1 MSNTE
6 SFFSALIVSAV
17 LHVSAVLAIAQA
29 VRVPGTKVNLAPPA
43 GFSLAQQY
51 PGFERQADQAT
62 IMVTELPGAA
72 ADMIRAMSKDALA
85 SRGMV
90 LVASSQQAINGSPAR
105 LLNVRQNTSNGDVLK
120 WILIAGDQ
128 TMTIMIVGMFPAD
141 SPPATGTAIQRALLS
156 TSWGAASPNAFEGL
170 PFRVTPT
177 SKLKLARRVSNML
190 TLTESGTMGSPG
202 SSEALYL
209 VGHSIGR
216 GGVGDLRS
224 FSEARARQTTL
235 TKSVGNFTGRTVQID
250 GLDAYELEAEAVD
263 ARSGAPMRLYQVIV
277 PDETGYFIAQG
288 LSRAD
293 RAAELFPEFRAVT
306 ASFRR
311 DTPR

>member
-1 MSNTE
+1 MSNTKL
-6 SFFSALIVSAV
+6 FFWALAV
-17 LHVSAVLAIAQA
+17 TVFVHGPAVPATAQA
-29 VRVPGTKVNLAPPA
+29 VRVPGTKVNLAPPD

-51 PGFERQADQAT
+51 PGFERESDRAA

-72 ADMIRAMSKDALA
+72 ADMMNVLDGEALA
-85 SRGMV
+85 GKGMT
-90 LVASSQQAINGSPAR
+90 LVASSQHVINGRPAR
-105 LLNVRQNTSNGDVLK
+105 LLNVRQATFNGDMLK
-120 WILIAGDQ
+120 WMLIAGDQ

-141 SPPATGTAIQRALLS
+141 SPPATGSAIRHALLS
-156 TSWGAASPNAFEGL
+156 TSWGAASPDAFEGL

-190 TLTESGTMGSPG
+190 ALTESGTMGSPR
-202 SSEALYL
+202 SPEAIYL

-216 GGVGDLRS
+216 GTIGDLRS
-224 FSEARARQTTL
+224 FAELRASQTTL
-235 TKSVGNFTGRTVQID
+235 TKSVGNFTGRMVQID
-250 GLDAYELEAEAVD
+250 SLDAYELEAEAID
-263 ARSGAPMRLYQVIV
+263 ARSGVPMRLYQVIV
-277 PDETGYFIAQG
+277 PDETGYFVAQG

-293 RAAELFPEFRAVT
+293 RAAELFPEFKAVT